1 MDFDDILDPEIK
13 NTKDPKLKAKLVKLK
28 NKLAERM
35 KEFGK
40 GTKGRKGIDLTFEV
54 VSESEQVFDRLLAS
68 VKNQGLLL
76 DAVVGPEGLF
86 NKIAQGAEQG
96 RLLFKDIDENLAA
109 YEALTENMRSF
120 AMVSEPVRQEMI
132 QLTAVFGELGVSAES
147 IGSIMDSTVIGFGKS
162 GEAAK
167 QLVLDIGQIGQVTG
181 VGMQRAMENF
191 SNAQSTMAYDAQTL
205 VENFTQLQITAA
217 QTGVSFDKLTG
228 AFGST
233 MDEFG
238 GSAQKA
244 GSLNAILGKSVF
256 NSIDLLGKTEAQR
269 VETIIQGIRQS
280 VDVKALGQ
288 NKFQL
293 KAVAEGLGLTPDE
306 TRRLLSGQMSV
317 DQALAA
323 KEKKDPRERALNKM
337 AELIETRTIPSLQD
351 FEYQI
356 RRTRFF
362 TENIAGE
369 INNSLQGLYTG
380 TLKSFGESLGD
391 FGKTFFAGADT
402 AAGFGGALSN
412 LLNQLKA
419 DDLKAFAKIFELDY
433 GKMLKD
439 GSVDL
444 SSVATELADKKT
456 QENFASFLERVQDRV
471 KPPDFN
477 PTTGEG
483 SQFGRFRVINR
494 ETTAR
499 TRENLGDMAED
510 AISGLTGGVVAF
522 LEKLKDFGVDLGADV
537 EGILTKLK
545 AKKNDQ

>member
-1 MDFDDILDPEIK
+1 
-13 NTKDPKLKAKLVKLK
+13 
-28 NKLAERM
+28 
-35 KEFGK
+35 
-40 GTKGRKGIDLTFEV
+40 
-54 VSESEQVFDRLLAS
+54 
-68 VKNQGLLL
+68 
-76 DAVVGPEGLF
+76 
-86 NKIAQGAEQG
+86 
-96 RLLFKDIDENLAA
+96 
-109 YEALTENMRSF
+109 
-120 AMVSEPVRQEMI
+120 
-132 QLTAVFGELGVSAES
+132 
-147 IGSIMDSTVIGFGKS
+147 
-162 GEAAK
+162 
-167 QLVLDIGQIGQVTG
+167 
-181 VGMQRAMENF
+181 
-191 SNAQSTMAYDAQTL
+191 
-205 VENFTQLQITAA
+205 
-217 QTGVSFDKLTG
+217 
-228 AFGST
+228 

-402 AAGFGGALSN
+402 AAGFGGALS
-412 LLNQLKA
+412 
-419 DDLKAFAKIFELDY
+419 
-433 GKMLKD
+433 
-439 GSVDL
+439 
-444 SSVATELADKKT
+444 TC
-456 QENFASFLERVQDRV
+456 
-471 KPPDFN
+471 
-477 PTTGEG
+477 
-483 SQFGRFRVINR
+483 
-494 ETTAR
+494 
-499 TRENLGDMAED
+499 
-510 AISGLTGGVVAF
+510 
-522 LEKLKDFGVDLGADV
+522 
-537 EGILTKLK
+537 
-545 AKKNDQ
+545 